1 MLLRARNV
9 GAEEGRHHGGYTG
22 ITSNLG
28 LCLFLPLLLL
38 PWRECMRVC
47 VCVCKLVLCESECGC
62 GHVCTK
68 IKSKKPQCLL
78 SSNVNTLSNTDN

>member
-28 LCLFLPLLLL
+28 LCLFPPLLLL
-38 PWRECMRVC
+38 LCVGVSVC
-47 VCVCKLVLCESECGC
+47 VCVRVY
-62 GHVCTK
+62 VC
-68 IKSKKPQCLL
+68 
-78 SSNVNTLSNTDN
+78 V